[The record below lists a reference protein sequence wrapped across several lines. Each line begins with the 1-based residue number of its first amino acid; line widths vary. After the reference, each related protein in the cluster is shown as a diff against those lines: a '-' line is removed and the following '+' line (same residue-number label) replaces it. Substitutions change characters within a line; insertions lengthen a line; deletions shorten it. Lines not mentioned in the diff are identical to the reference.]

1 MLHDMMQIK
10 GDIYISTQFNNVIM
24 IEDIIGYLGGFFIM
38 ISFIP
43 QVIKSYKTK
52 SVGDLSIE
60 MIIITLI
67 GTVFWITYGF
77 LIDRM
82 PIIVMNSVFG
92 VIVLYQLY
100 LKITYER

>member
-1 MLHDMMQIK
+1 
-10 GDIYISTQFNNVIM
+10 M

-52 SVGDLSIE
+52 SVGDLSMG
-60 MIIITLI
+60 MILATLI
-67 GTVFWITYGF
+67 GTAFWIGYGF
-77 LIDRM
+77 LINGM
-82 PIIVMNSVFG
+82 PVIIMNSLFG

-100 LKITYER
+100 LKINHEK